1 MKNVDYFKRLSKE
14 TLIQLASQMSPLFF
28 ENGQMIAK
36 EMTNAD
42 QILIVLSGCCELYT
56 EFEGNEFV
64 IERVYK
70 GGIINSRSF
79 LMEDMN
85 YCNIRAEQNT
95 RLLQLSLQIV
105 DQMKENYS
113 DFEKSISM

>member
-1 MKNVDYFKRLSKE
+1 
-14 TLIQLASQMSPLFF
+14 MSPLFF
-28 ENGQMIAK
+28 EQGQMVAK

-42 QILIVLSGCCELYT
+42 HILIVVNGCCELYT

-79 LMEDMN
+79 LMEDMI
-85 YCNIRAEQNT
+85 YCNIRAVQNT
-95 RLLQLSLQIV
+95 RLLQLSLTIV
-105 DQMKENYS
+105 NEMK
-113 DFEKSISM
+113 